1 MADILK
7 IEDFRD
13 KIKGAMAECQIE
25 GCHYRGH
32 SIIPHLKEVH
42 DMSAKAY
49 QNKFTNKV
57 RMNSPIIAELL
68 KRIERNPQSQDL
80 FESHLDLYTY
90 NPDMK
95 LSSLVDA
102 GKAWRKLF
110 GEIPDNM
117 GHLVPKIDPYFEFTA
132 NAPEIID
139 ALLHC
144 KNVLITGPTG
154 SGKTQ
159 ELLQVMARMEIPKIR
174 ANMNG
179 DVTARNFLGAKE
191 GDPEKGTYFKYGDL
205 PKAMGFP
212 DGLVSPPRPGIPLI
226 VDEVDY
232 TPPQIASTLSSPAEE
247 GERSLH
253 LMETGESFMA
263 QSGFTILATAN
274 TGGKG
279 DDSGQFTG
287 TEVLNTAFL
296 DRFSVRLNGDYLEPK
311 LEESMLSRRFP
322 KESPSE
328 VAKMVQMAN
337 EIRNAFTK
345 GELALTMSTRK
356 LIEYFDQKVRKS
368 HERAL
373 NMTLMNW
380 FTSREDYQMVSEILK
395 RLNVAHTPSSVRFK

>member
-7 IEDFRD
+7 IEEFRD
-13 KIKGAMAECQIE
+13 RIKGAMAECLVD
-25 GCHYRGH
+25 GCNKRFH

-42 DMSAKAY
+42 GMSAKAY
-49 QNKFTNKV
+49 QNKYTNKV
-57 RMNSPIIAELL
+57 RMNSPIISELL

-80 FESHLDLYTY
+80 FEAHVDLYTY

-95 LSSLVDA
+95 LASLDEG
-102 GKAWRKLF
+102 GKAWRQRF
-110 GEIPDNM
+110 GEVPDNM
-117 GHLVPKIDPYFEFTA
+117 QFLVPKIDSFFEFTD
-132 NAPEIID
+132 NAPEIVD

-159 ELLQVMARMEIPKIR
+159 EILQVMARMGIPKIR

-205 PKAMGFP
+205 PRAMGYS
-212 DGLVSPPRPGIPLI
+212 DGLASVPSLGIPLI

-232 TPPQIASTLSSPAEE
+232 TPPHIASTLNSPAEE

-253 LMETGESFMA
+253 LMETGETFTA
-263 QSGFTILATAN
+263 RPGFTILATAN

-279 DDSGQFTG
+279 DDNGQFTG

-296 DRFSVRLNGDYLEPK
+296 DRFSVRLNGDYLEPN
-311 LEESMLSRRFP
+311 LEESMISRRFP
-322 KESPSE
+322 KESHQE

-356 LIEYFDQKVRKS
+356 LIEYFDQKMRKS

-380 FTSREDYQMVSEILK
+380 FSSREDYQVVSEILK
-395 RLNVAHTPSSVRFK
+395 RLNVIHTPSSVRFK